1 MTWSGDDIYRGF
13 LTYFERL
20 NQLYR
25 DYILNIQKVNESYKE
40 SIKLIEKM
48 SDVYKD
54 LTENYTK
61 MNQLYK
67 QHFEDMQRMNQ
78 QWFNLFWRPFMGQ
91 QKQQQDQQEQQE
103 QEQQQQEQQ
112 QPPQQ
117 TTKGKMN
124 DSSINNNNASNSS
137 RRSPSKDKR
146 RILLVDDDVDITTSL
161 KIGLEDNGFA
171 VDAYN
176 DPLLALS
183 NFKPGYYDLLLF
195 DVRMPQLG
203 GFDLYDKIKKEKNSN
218 QDLRACYITAYD
230 INYEELRRLFPD
242 SHVDCFIKK
251 PIQISDLVRRANAE
265 LGSL

>member
-1 MTWSGDDIYRGF
+1 MTWSDDMYRGF

-25 DYILNIQKVNESYKE
+25 DYILNIQKLNESYNE
-40 SIKLIEKM
+40 SIKLIERMNDIHKEF
-48 SDVYKD
+48 V
-54 LTENYTK
+54 ENYTK

-91 QKQQQDQQEQQE
+91 Q
-103 QEQQQQEQQ
+103 QQQERE
-112 QPPQQ
+112 Q
-117 TTKGKMN
+117 TTQRKMD
-124 DSSINNNNASNSS
+124 DSIKNNSTRNG
-137 RRSPSKDKR
+137 RSR

-161 KIGLEDNGFA
+161 KIGLEDNGFS
-171 VDAYN
+171 VDAFN

-183 NFKPGYYDLLLF
+183 NFRPGLYDLLLF
-195 DVRMPQLG
+195 DVRMPQLSG
-203 GFDLYDKIKKEKNSN
+203 LDLYNKIKKEKNNN
-218 QDLRACYITAYD
+218 QDLKVCYITAYD
-230 INYEELRRLFPD
+230 IKYEELRKQFPD

-265 LGSL
+265 LES